1 MKISQQPTN
10 HILVKAHCQSE
21 WDNCDFAIIACGE
34 GWREQMRKRL
44 EAARQFND
52 EDGSLISFRYSD
64 CSAEFCVSTDE
75 DIDGLLSETELG
87 NECAFVK
94 LEEGEEEAFERPE
107 SRLDCRMLNLYK
119 DGTGTYV
126 AYGKHTGEE
135 FYTDCISFV
144 KILESLSKNL
154 K

>member
-10 HILVKAHCQSE
+10 TILVRAYCQSE

-34 GWREQMRKRL
+34 GWREQIQKRL

-52 EDGSLISFRYSD
+52 DDDLISFRYSD
-64 CSAEFCVSTDE
+64 CDAEFYVSTDE
-75 DIDGLLSETELG
+75 DIDGLLSEAEHG
-87 NECAFVK
+87 GKWAFVE
-94 LEEGEEEAFERPE
+94 LEEGEEDGFRTPE
-107 SRLDCRMLNLYK
+107 SRLDCQMLNLRK

-135 FYTDCISFV
+135 YYTESIPFV
-144 KILESLSKNL
+144 KILENISKTQ
-154 K
+154 